1 MLAETIASV
10 GVLVAIAFIGLHYQL
25 TRIANALE
33 KANQITNQ
41 NSQTNPIT
49 PARHV
54 RVFF

>member
-25 TRIANALE
+25 TRIADALE

-41 NSQTNPIT
+41 AAKQTP
-49 PARHV
+49 
-54 RVFF
+54 